1 MFPGGAVVKNLP
13 ANEKEARDIGSIPG
27 LGRSPG
33 EGNGNPVQLLLPG
46 RSHGWR
52 SLVGYSP
59 WGFKESDTTERLH
72 FHFL

>member
-33 EGNGNPVQLLLPG
+33 ERKWQPTPAFLPG
-46 RSHGWR
+46 KFYGQRIGA
-52 SLVGYSP
+52 GYSP
-59 WGFKESDTTERLH
+59 WGRMQRVSHE
-72 FHFL
+72 